1 MFQYVFLYMIRY
13 TGSMASRPGP
23 ARSNGT
29 TDGGDASG
37 AAAAPTLRLERR
49 LTPSQAARRDRL
61 RDAARE
67 LASEGGYA
75 AVTMRSVAD
84 RAGVG
89 LATVYR
95 YFSSKDHL
103 IAEVHAARSQEL
115 IAALRA
121 DPPRG
126 VSAAERVADVFARMF
141 EVTAE
146 NLELSAAGVA
156 AVTSGDPAASAPEY
170 WQSAVIAPY
179 LDAAFGDE
187 DVGDRAVL
195 GEILGH
201 LFFSL
206 MIAMTAGR
214 LDAAAATE
222 VTRRAAQLMLG
233 ARPETPTR
241 NRRRAATRS

>member
-1 MFQYVFLYMIRY
+1 MFQYVFLYMIYY
-13 TGSMASRPGP
+13 TGSMAIRPGR
-23 ARSNGT
+23 ARADST
-29 TDGGDASG
+29 TDGGGKSRLET
-37 AAAAPTLRLERR
+37 APTLRLERR

-61 RDAARE
+61 REAARE

-75 AVTMRSVAD
+75 AVTMRSVAE

-103 IAEVHAARSQEL
+103 IAEVHAAQSQQL
-115 IAALRA
+115 IAGLRA
-121 DPPRG
+121 NPPRG
-126 VSAAERVADVFARMF
+126 ASAADRVAAVFARMF

-146 NLELSAAGVA
+146 NLDLSAAGVA

-187 DVGDRAVL
+187 DVGDRAAL

-206 MIAMTAGR
+206 MVAMTAGH

-233 ARPETPTR
+233 ARTGTPAG
-241 NRRRAATRS
+241 NRRRTASRA